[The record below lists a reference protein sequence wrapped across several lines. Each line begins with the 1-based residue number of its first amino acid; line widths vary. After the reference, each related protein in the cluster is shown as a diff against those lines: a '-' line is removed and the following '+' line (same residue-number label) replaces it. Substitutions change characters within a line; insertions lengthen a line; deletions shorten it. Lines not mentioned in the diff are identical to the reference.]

1 LGTLPEGSR
10 LNCLQ
15 LITKDV
21 LLFAYRL
28 SQMNLVWRNG
38 FGSKHVTLENLL
50 TKFAYMVSFL
60 NCKRRKIILPH
71 GVDMIYIQKSFHETF
86 VD

>member
-1 LGTLPEGSR
+1 
-10 LNCLQ
+10 
-15 LITKDV
+15 
-21 LLFAYRL
+21 
-28 SQMNLVWRNG
+28 MNLVWRHG

-71 GVDMIYIQKSFHETF
+71 GTLLVNQFSYVPYTVLDDMDIVVNEAEKSLGLWLH
-86 VD
+86 VLP